1 MEHRCVECG
10 FPIETLFLQYS
21 PGNIRLLRC
30 ANCEAVADEYI
41 ECEFMIILIDL
52 ILHKTKAYRHLLFSV
67 INQRRVN
74 FEVQTASFSY
84 VYFLQFIGCFAG
96 FVMEVNLCVSSFGCL
111 YPFLVLVIFFEYL
124 NTPLNLW
131 YEMVL
136 YALMIKDRSLLL
148 KKNEGEW
155 GSSMKTSI
163 VSTFQ
168 EILVDVFV
176 GNFMFI
182 CVFLLSMRLLLN
194 TSIQISR
201 CRGILLAVLVS
212 SHFKIFLIATMVWL
226 LNVWEFPFSVIFII
240 DLFVLSSNT
249 VALKG

>member
-74 FEVQTASFSY
+74 FE
-84 VYFLQFIGCFAG
+84 
-96 FVMEVNLCVSSFGCL
+96 
-111 YPFLVLVIFFEYL
+111 
-124 NTPLNLW
+124 
-131 YEMVL
+131 
-136 YALMIKDRSLLL
+136 
-148 KKNEGEW
+148 
-155 GSSMKTSI
+155 
-163 VSTFQ
+163 
-168 EILVDVFV
+168 ILVDGFV

-201 CRGILLAVLVS
+201 CRDVLLAVLVS
-212 SHFKIFLIATMVWL
+212 SHFKIFLIATM
-226 LNVWEFPFSVIFII
+226 VWEFPFSVIFII

-249 VALKG
+249 VALKVISESAMNRCIAACFCAHAVKLLVTQISTQRSLRF

>member
-74 FEVQTASFSY
+74 FE
-84 VYFLQFIGCFAG
+84 GCFAG

-111 YPFLVLVIFFEYL
+111 LKSSFKKKRGRVGFFHELFFNCFDIPRDTCGWLCWKLYVYL
-124 NTPLNLW
+124 CFSSFNEAVAKHIDSNL
-131 YEMVL
+131 
-136 YALMIKDRSLLL
+136 
-148 KKNEGEW
+148 
-155 GSSMKTSI
+155 
-163 VSTFQ
+163 Q
-168 EILVDVFV
+168 
-176 GNFMFI
+176 
-182 CVFLLSMRLLLN
+182 
-194 TSIQISR
+194 
-201 CRGILLAVLVS
+201 
-212 SHFKIFLIATMVWL
+212 
-226 LNVWEFPFSVIFII
+226 VWEFPFSVIFII

-249 VALKG
+249 VALKVISESAMNRCIAACFCAHAVKLLVTQISTQRSLRF

>member
-1 MEHRCVECG
+1 
-10 FPIETLFLQYS
+10 
-21 PGNIRLLRC
+21 
-30 ANCEAVADEYI
+30 
-41 ECEFMIILIDL
+41 
-52 ILHKTKAYRHLLFSV
+52 
-67 INQRRVN
+67 
-74 FEVQTASFSY
+74 
-84 VYFLQFIGCFAG
+84 
-96 FVMEVNLCVSSFGCL
+96 MEVNLCVSSFGCL

-148 KKNEGEW
+148 KRNEGEW
-155 GSSMKTSI
+155 GSSMSFSSI

-168 EILVDVFV
+168 EYFLLQILVDVFV

-201 CRGILLAVLVS
+201 CRDILLAVLVS
-212 SHFKIFLIATMVWL
+212 SHCKIFLIATM
-226 LNVWEFPFSVIFII
+226 VWEFPFSVIFII

-249 VALKG
+249 VALKVISESAMNRCIAACFCAHAVKLLVTQISTQRSLTF